1 MGRNQRWTTVRS
13 PLPLSQGRHSWN
25 LGPRPGSGGSGREG
39 GGKARE
45 RGGSVTKKKTKG
57 KVSEAEREGKKVQ
70 EKAKDSVGEC
80 GRGRKAKEERT

>member
-1 MGRNQRWTTVRS
+1 M
-13 PLPLSQGRHSWN
+13 
-25 LGPRPGSGGSGREG
+25 
-39 GGKARE
+39 
-45 RGGSVTKKKTKG
+45 TKKKTKG